1 MSITTFSDLGISES
15 ICTAIQE
22 MGFEAP
28 TKIQEAAIPAIMK
41 GGDVAGQAQTGTG
54 KTAAFSIPLLERV
67 DIGLNQT
74 QGLVLCPTRELA
86 VQITGEILKL
96 GSHCKGLHV
105 TPVYG
110 GQPIGRQ
117 ISQLKR
123 GSHIVVGTPGRLI
136 DHLKRGTLNL
146 ENLRMV
152 VLDEVDEML
161 NMGFRDDI
169 EQILGFAGE
178 GNTRQTVM
186 FSATLSAAI
195 KKLMKRWF
203 ENPELI
209 QVESQVS
216 GASGIEQYLVEV
228 RDSMRTE
235 GICRILDLNQYKRS
249 LVFCNTKRTCD
260 SLVDDMQSRGYSSGV
275 LHGDMNQNMRDK
287 VMAEFRNGRID
298 LLIAT
303 DVAARGLDV
312 ENVDVVFNYDIP
324 HDPEYYVHRIGRTG
338 RAGRDGTAYTFSAG
352 RKNKNIRFIE
362 KQLKM
367 NLKSIPLPSVKE
379 VKSSLREAF
388 QEEVSKTLETGG
400 LRPFIEQVEAI
411 ASDRFSPME
420 VAAALLK
427 MREESRPEEKEKESG
442 SAPKQKRSARK
453 QRSKPTKKDPFYT
466 PFVKK
471 GKGRSRK
478 RR

>member
-28 TKIQEAAIPAIMK
+28 TKIQEAAIPAILK

-67 DIGLNQT
+67 DTGLNQT

-86 VQITGEILKL
+86 VQSTGEILKL
-96 GSHCKGLHV
+96 GSHCKGIHV

-146 ENLRMV
+146 ESLRMV

-203 ENPELI
+203 DNPELI

-235 GICRILDLNQYKRS
+235 G
-249 LVFCNTKRTCD
+249 
-260 SLVDDMQSRGYSSGV
+260 
-275 LHGDMNQNMRDK
+275 
-287 VMAEFRNGRID
+287 
-298 LLIAT
+298 
-303 DVAARGLDV
+303 
-312 ENVDVVFNYDIP
+312 
-324 HDPEYYVHRIGRTG
+324 
-338 RAGRDGTAYTFSAG
+338 
-352 RKNKNIRFIE
+352 
-362 KQLKM
+362 
-367 NLKSIPLPSVKE
+367 
-379 VKSSLREAF
+379 
-388 QEEVSKTLETGG
+388 
-400 LRPFIEQVEAI
+400 
-411 ASDRFSPME
+411 
-420 VAAALLK
+420 
-427 MREESRPEEKEKESG
+427 
-442 SAPKQKRSARK
+442 
-453 QRSKPTKKDPFYT
+453 
-466 PFVKK
+466 
-471 GKGRSRK
+471 
-478 RR
+478 